1 MHKMKQTNQT
11 TQENNLTEF
20 DYKMIEEMKTL
31 PELQNWPDEKLEE
44 YCKILKCYSRLIIS
58 AVENGNY
65 NSKEKQTFKI
75 TASPF
80 KQVA

>member
-1 MHKMKQTNQT
+1 MKHINQT

-20 DYKMIEEMKTL
+20 DYKMIDEMKAI
-31 PELQNWPDEKLEE
+31 PELQNWSNQQLEE
-44 YCKILKCYSRLIIS
+44 YCYILNCYSRLIIS

-65 NSKEKQTFKI
+65 NTEEKQTFKI
-75 TASPF
+75 TASPI